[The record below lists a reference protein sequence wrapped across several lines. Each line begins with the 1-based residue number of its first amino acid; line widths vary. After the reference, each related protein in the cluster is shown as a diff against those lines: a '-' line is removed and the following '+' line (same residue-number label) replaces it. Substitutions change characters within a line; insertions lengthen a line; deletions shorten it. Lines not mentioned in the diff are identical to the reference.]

1 LCRPTALSLG
11 QILPLPHFHDY
22 CGLIVDALLVERGL
36 HDVLVATQAVA
47 RQPAVGE
54 LELMADGPS
63 GALRKLVAMTPR
75 EDKLLVAQ
83 PALVPQ
89 LAQTEICS
97 KNRDSD
103 QHQARLT
110 VRV

>member
-1 LCRPTALSLG
+1 M
-11 QILPLPHFHDY
+11 
-22 CGLIVDALLVERGL
+22 ERGL
-36 HDVLVATQAVA
+36 HVLVATQAVA

-110 VRV
+110 MRVLMISALHVSPDGCWLCRRLHLPSIPGQDLG